1 MVAVVA
7 VAVVVG
13 LRVRGRVSWGDA
25 HRKDDGHAEAG
36 GLVVERMGADVR
48 NLGLRRH
55 QEQADQVA
63 PRRRRRLLLPF
74 SRVAPRHIVL
84 GAHLEMGKRLG
95 RRLVRVGRLLVTAD
109 GQCVLVEPRVHW
121 RGHWTR
127 LKVRSRAVCCGAC
140 DARTSLEGRKT
151 RGRSFF
157 FEHATRPAGHSRLR
171 PGASLSSPR
180 RRALPP
186 RRWSD
191 SRETYSSLPPL
202 PPATGGGGS
211 KRMSH
216 TSR

>member
-1 MVAVVA
+1 MVV
-7 VAVVVG
+7 VVVG

-48 NLGLRRH
+48 NLGLRGH

-151 RGRSFF
+151 RDRDGSRSQL
-157 FEHATRPAGHSRLR
+157 ATLGCVSAHPSR
-171 PGASLSSPR
+171 AHD
-180 RRALPP
+180 AAFVPP

-191 SRETYSSLPPL
+191 SRGAYSSLPPL
-202 PPATGGGGS
+202 PPATCVGS
-211 KRMSH
+211 SLCGVER
-216 TSR
+216 

>member
-1 MVAVVA
+1 MDVQYLKLVHIDLVNERYQEVHLMHARMLLSIRTKVGIVVEMVVAVVA

-151 RGRSFF
+151 RGRSNFF
-157 FEHATRPAGHSRLR
+157 PARY
-171 PGASLSSPR
+171 SPR
-180 RRALPP
+180 
-186 RRWSD
+186 WS
-191 SRETYSSLPPL
+191 L
-202 PPATGGGGS
+202 
-211 KRMSH
+211 
-216 TSR
+216 